1 MFIHVFSLL
10 KVLSHYFIF
19 GKGTCTGC
27 PPREIESDLLASR
40 IQSWQDNSVQ
50 FLFLLFSRFPL
61 VHTLLQFIEMAC
73 TVGGSSPTGFDHKKN
88 KGGRP
93 ESILSY
99 HSLQS
104 RPSLSHLITTLLFP
118 FILFRIPCPTPFKR
132 KSTSTVCLKAP
143 CMSLIKSFFKL
154 ESSYRQNIIFLS
166 TFPINENKI
175 LKMKNCSHQCKVI
188 PSHQI

>member
-1 MFIHVFSLL
+1 MSFLFLR
-10 KVLSHYFIF
+10 VLSHYFIF
-19 GKGTCTGC
+19 GKGTRTGC
-27 PPREIESDLLASR
+27 PERQKVIQLLEYNHGKIILYSFF
-40 IQSWQDNSVQ
+40 SCS
-50 FLFLLFSRFPL
+50 FPGFLLCIHCFS
-61 VHTLLQFIEMAC
+61 LQKWRALWGYSLPQ
-73 TVGGSSPTGFDHKKN
+73 VFDHKKI
-88 KGGRP
+88 KGEK

-104 RPSLSHLITTLLFP
+104 RPSLSHPITTLLFP
-118 FILFRIPCPTPFKR
+118 FILFQIPCPTPFKR